1 MWKASCCI
9 GITVSSGPSTSVVCG
24 TVTTCAASPLRQSA
38 QNAHTGQRIREQ
50 HRLEAA
56 RPAARRR
63 CCACGTCRSVLAGCA
78 RKDARLIVA
87 HRGHAETYCTILQV
101 VALYCNRLHYNATCG
116 TIKDA
121 QLIVV
126 AVGDHNQLS
135 AARTDLFDVALDLH
149 SQATSVERIE
159 SMVHLLR

>member
-1 MWKASCCI
+1 MNSI
-9 GITVSSGPSTSVVCG
+9 DSSPHGRRHDVG
-24 TVTTCAASPLRQSA
+24 
-38 QNAHTGQRIREQ
+38 
-50 HRLEAA
+50 AA
-56 RPAARRR
+56 RAAHVEACAQAARERTLGSSLR
-63 CCACGTCRSVLAGCA
+63 TEAMLKHIAYIASGCTVLQQAA
-78 RKDARLIVA
+78 
-87 HRGHAETYCTILQV
+87 LQ
-101 VALYCNRLHYNATCG
+101 CNRLHYNATCG

-159 SMVHLLR
+159 SMVHLLRCLSHAGRCMPHVEAPTTVVTFR